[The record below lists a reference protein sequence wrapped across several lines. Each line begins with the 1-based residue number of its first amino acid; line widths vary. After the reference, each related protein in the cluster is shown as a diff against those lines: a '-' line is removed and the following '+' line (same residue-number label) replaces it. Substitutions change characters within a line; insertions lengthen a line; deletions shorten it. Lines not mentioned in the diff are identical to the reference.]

1 MRTGSTTAE
10 VLRAERG
17 RIALT
22 YGVTLLENLFYLAY
36 PWTIGLAIDGLL
48 SGKGPWS
55 LAPLIA
61 IWGLHILIGAGR
73 QVYDTWVFARV
84 HAEIAAG
91 TIVRQRAAGM
101 GTTEIAA
108 RSVMSRELV
117 DFLERE
123 VPTLA
128 TAALGLVGGIAMLF
142 WYDRLV
148 GLVVT
153 ALMVPV
159 LAVYTVM
166 GRRAHRLNKDLN
178 DETEREVDLI
188 SRGRLG
194 PLASH
199 FRRRGRLRVRL
210 SNAEA
215 ASYVLLN
222 QRFCSRGLPLSS
234 VPIGSDRH
242 SDALKYFDSPLSD
255 ICPSSPAAQQSAD
268 HQNTRDNAQ
277 SEPHSLRC
285 DPECHEGTSL
295 HDADQ
300 RRWPLLV
307 SALARGADFADMRD
321 LDGRC

>member
-142 WYDRLV
+142 WYDQLV

-178 DETEREVDLI
+178 DETEREVELI

-215 ASYVLLN
+215 ASWGLVELFSIAAVVVVILRMTALPAIQAGELYAMLAYVWRVL
-222 QRFCSRGLPLSS
+222 
-234 VPIGSDRH
+234 
-242 SDALKYFDSPLSD
+242 
-255 ICPSSPAAQQSAD
+255 
-268 HQNTRDNAQ
+268 
-277 SEPHSLRC
+277 
-285 DPECHEGTSL
+285 ECL
-295 HDADQ
+295 DQ
-300 RRWPLLV
+300 APLLV
-307 SALARGADFADMRD
+307 QRFARLLDIRRRLALGGPPERPAGPADRSDETAGASV
-321 LDGRC
+321 

>member
-1 MRTGSTTAE
+1 MSAVSTTAE
-10 VLRAERG
+10 VFRAERW
-17 RIALT
+17 RISVT
-22 YGVTLLENLFYLAY
+22 YGVTLLENLFYLLY

-48 SGKGPWS
+48 AGKGPTS
-55 LAPLIA
+55 LVPLVS
-61 IWGLHILIGAGR
+61 IWGLHIVVGASR

-84 HAEIAAG
+84 HAEIATG

-117 DFLERE
+117 DFFERE

-128 TAALGLVGGIAMLF
+128 TASLGLVGGIAMLF
-142 WYDRLV
+142 WYDWLV
-148 GLVVT
+148 GLIVT
-153 ALMVPV
+153 AWMVPV
-159 LAVYTVM
+159 LVIYTVM

-215 ASYVLLN
+215 GSWALVELFSISAVVLVIL
-222 QRFCSRGLPLSS
+222 RMTGLPGIQPGELYAMLAY
-234 VPIGSDRH
+234 VWRV
-242 SDALKYFDSPLSD
+242 L
-255 ICPSSPAAQQSAD
+255 
-268 HQNTRDNAQ
+268 
-277 SEPHSLRC
+277 
-285 DPECHEGTSL
+285 ECL
-295 HDADQ
+295 DQ
-300 RRWPLLV
+300 APLLV
-307 SALARGADFADMRD
+307 QRFARL
-321 LDGRC
+321 LDIRRRLELGGDAVAAE